1 VTSFSGILTQPFNCS
16 EMPVKI
22 IQSCSIALFSVGLV
36 ACASVPSTTT
46 SNSASAPAAE
56 HVSPFDST
64 YTIPSAPAYVLSG
77 ATVLTGSGEQLD
89 DASVVFADGKIVAVG
104 NQVDVPEGA
113 VSIDARGKW
122 ITPGIIDV
130 HSHMG
135 VYPNPSVES
144 HSDGNEMVAPA
155 TAKVWAEHSVWPQD
169 PNFEKALAGGVTT
182 AQILP
187 GSANLFGGRGVTLKT
202 VPSVTMMGMKFPD
215 APHALKMAC
224 GENPKR
230 VYGEKGGPG
239 TRMGNMAGYRSA
251 WIAAKSY
258 DKLWDEYEAKVANGD
273 KSAQAPERNLEMET
287 LRGVLDGEIK
297 IHNHCYRADEMANMI
312 ELSKEF
318 GYQIS
323 AFHHAVE
330 AYKIAPL
337 LAENDICAVVW
348 ADWWGFKQ
356 EAYDMIRENA
366 ALIEYAKG
374 CAIIHSDDETQIQ
387 RLPQEVGK
395 VVSAAK
401 QIGIDIPVGTAIKWL
416 TSNSAKSIGLDDR
429 IGSLAPGMNAD
440 VVLWSGNPLSVYS
453 KADKVWVDGALRFD
467 RDNADVNTI
476 SDFNLGII
484 APTEDRP

>member
-1 VTSFSGILTQPFNCS
+1 MS
-16 EMPVKI
+16 KI
-22 IQSCSIALFSVGLV
+22 KRFPTWCFQTLLLLNLV
-36 ACASVPSTTT
+36 ACASVPSE
-46 SNSASAPAAE
+46 NESALNDAISSAT
-56 HVSPFDST
+56 SPFAST
-64 YTIPSAPAYVLSG
+64 YTVPKSPATIIRG
-77 ATVLTGSGEQLD
+77 ATVLTGTGDQLD
-89 DASVVFADGKIVAVG
+89 NSDIVFENGIIIELGVELKA
-104 NQVDVPEGA
+104 PSGA
-113 VSIDARGKW
+113 VEVDGAGFW

-135 VYPNPSVES
+135 VYPNPAVSA
-144 HSDGNEMVAPA
+144 HADGNEIVAPA

-187 GSANLFGGRGVTLKT
+187 GSANLFGGRGVTLKN

-215 APHALKMAC
+215 APHSLKMAC

-230 VYGEKGGPG
+230 VYGDKGGPG
-239 TRMGNMAGYRSA
+239 TRMGNMAGYRAA
-251 WIAAKSY
+251 WIAAKEY
-258 DKLWDEYEAKVANGD
+258 DKSWSKYEEKVANGD
-273 KSAQAPERNLEMET
+273 KDAEAPSRDLEMET
-287 LRGVLDGEIK
+287 LRGVLKGDIK

-318 GYQIS
+318 GYSIT

-330 AYKIAPL
+330 AYKVASL

-366 ALIEYAKG
+366 ALVELAKG
-374 CAIIHSDDETQIQ
+374 CAIIHSDDEIQIQ

-395 VVSAAK
+395 AMAAANRMGM
-401 QIGIDIPVGTAIKWL
+401 QLTPAQAIKWV

-429 IGSLAPGMNAD
+429 IGSLKSGMNAD
-440 VVLWSGNPLSVYS
+440 LVLWNGNPLSVYS
-453 KADKVWVDGALRFD
+453 KAEKVWVDGALRFD
-467 RDNADVNTI
+467 RSKPEQRHT
-476 SDFNLGII
+476 SDFNLGVIT
-484 APTEDRP
+484 ADGDRP

>member
-1 VTSFSGILTQPFNCS
+1 VKKFKRLPKWCFSTLLFLTIS
-16 EMPVKI
+16 
-22 IQSCSIALFSVGLV
+22 G
-36 ACASVPSTTT
+36 CASVPSENASLTE
-46 SNSASAPAAE
+46 SISASDPFASSYLTPEAPA
-56 HVSPFDST
+56 
-64 YTIPSAPAYVLSG
+64 TIIRG
-77 ATVLTGSGEQLD
+77 ATILTGTGGQLD
-89 DASVVFADGKIVAVG
+89 NTDLLFSNGKITALG
-104 NQVDVPEGA
+104 SQVNAPQGA
-113 VSIDARGKW
+113 VEIDGAGLW
-122 ITPGIIDV
+122 VTPGIIDV

-135 VYPNPSVES
+135 VYSNPAVRA
-144 HSDGNEMVAPA
+144 HSDGNEAVAPA

-187 GSANLFGGRGVTLKT
+187 GSANLFGGRGVTLKN

-215 APHALKMAC
+215 APHSLKMAC

-230 VYGEKGGPG
+230 VYGDKGGPS
-239 TRMGNMAGYRSA
+239 TRMGNMAGYRSS
-251 WIAAKSY
+251 WIAAKAY
-258 DKLWDEYEAKVANGD
+258 DKSWTEYEAKIAKGD
-273 KSAQAPERNLEMET
+273 KADEVPVRDLEMET
-287 LRGVLDGEIK
+287 LRGVLKGDIK

-312 ELSKEF
+312 QLSKEF
-318 GYQIS
+318 GYKIT

-366 ALIEYAKG
+366 ALIELAKG
-374 CAIIHSDDETQIQ
+374 CAIIHSDDEIQIQ

-395 VVSAAK
+395 AMAAANRM
-401 QIGIDIPVGTAIKWL
+401 GMNLTAAQVIKWV
-416 TSNSAKSIGLDDR
+416 TSNSAKSIGLEDR
-429 IGSLAPGMNAD
+429 IGSLKEGMNAD

-453 KADKVWVDGALRFD
+453 KANMVWIDGALRFD
-467 RDNADVNTI
+467 RSAPSQNHT

-484 APTEDRP
+484 RPEGDRP

>member
-1 VTSFSGILTQPFNCS
+1 MSTIKRLPKWCFSTLLILTIS
-16 EMPVKI
+16 
-22 IQSCSIALFSVGLV
+22 G
-36 ACASVPSTTT
+36 CASVPSEKP
-46 SNSASAPAAE
+46 SDSDESSS
-56 HVSPFDST
+56 VSPFAST
-64 YTIPSAPAYVLSG
+64 YLVPQAPATVIRG
-77 ATVLTGSGEQLD
+77 ATLLTGTGQQLD
-89 DASVVFADGKIVAVG
+89 NADILFSDGKITALGSAVKAPAEAVEI
-104 NQVDVPEGA
+104 NGA
-113 VSIDARGKW
+113 GLWV
-122 ITPGIIDV
+122 TPGIIDV

-135 VYPNPSVES
+135 VYSNPSVRA
-144 HSDGNEMVAPA
+144 HSDGNEAVAPA

-187 GSANLFGGRGVTLKT
+187 GSANLFGGRGVTLKN

-215 APHALKMAC
+215 APHSLKMAC

-230 VYGEKGGPG
+230 VYGDKGGPS

-251 WIAAKSY
+251 WIAAKAY
-258 DKLWDEYEAKVANGD
+258 DKSWTEYEEKVAKGD
-273 KSAQAPERNLEMET
+273 KSAEAPSRDLEMET
-287 LRGVLDGEIK
+287 LRGVLKGDIK

-318 GYQIS
+318 GYQIT

-337 LAENDICAVVW
+337 LAKNDICAVVW

-366 ALIEYAKG
+366 PLIELANG

-395 VVSAAK
+395 AMAAANRM
-401 QIGIDIPVGTAIKWL
+401 GMNLTAAQVIKWV

-429 IGSLAPGMNAD
+429 IGSLKEGMNAD

-453 KADKVWVDGALRFD
+453 KADKVWIDGVLRFD
-467 RDNADVNTI
+467 RSMPVLNHT

-484 APTEDRP
+484 TPTGDRP